1 MSALTDLAVGTSA
14 DDRVAAATDLITTA
28 FHSLAVSKWLVA
40 DPDQRWAAQHAQFQM
55 LVEHAAEHGT
65 IYLDPDRTAT
75 AVWLDYTRP
84 VPEPADYDRR
94 LLQACG
100 EHVARFAA
108 LDVAFAEH
116 HPSAPHQHLAFMA
129 VHPRQQQRGRGSA
142 LLADHHRRLDA
153 AGVPAYL
160 EAANLRAAR
169 LYGRWGYRILDRIDL
184 PGGPSMWP
192 MWREPGAQA

>member
-1 MSALTDLAVGTSA
+1 
-14 DDRVAAATDLITTA
+14 
-28 FHSLAVSKWLVA
+28 
-40 DPDQRWAAQHAQFQM
+40 
-55 LVEHAAEHGT
+55 
-65 IYLDPDRTAT
+65 
-75 AVWLDYTRP
+75 
-84 VPEPADYDRR
+84 R

-116 HPSAPHQHLAFMA
+116 HPSAPHQHQAFMA

-142 LLADHHRRLDA
+142 LLADHHRQLDA

-169 LYGRWGYRILDRIDL
+169 LYGRRGYRILDRIDL

-192 MWREPGAQA
+192 VCRGPGGRALPRAPWGGGAVLPGPRRFGARSTRKAGGCWPSGRVSIVEVAVLAIAWSGWFTVVSRGENQSVCGRLSLPTTDRSRGTP